1 MLRQLHEGVT
11 AIFVTFVLRRLGW
24 GWWVAVVEAV
34 RWDGSALSLL
44 DQRVLPATTQW
55 LAMRSWTDV
64 VEAIATMV
72 VRGAPAIGIA
82 AAYGLALAEAAG
94 DDLEVAGARL
104 VAARPTAVNLA
115 WAVRG
120 ALAAGP
126 GGRRAFAEAL
136 HARDAAINRALG
148 DAGAALLPEHPVV
161 YHHCNTGALAT
172 GGWGTA
178 LGIVRSVVARGG
190 RPKVWVGE
198 TRPWLQGARLTAWEC
213 AVEGIDATLLVD
225 SAAASVLG
233 GCDAV
238 LVGCDRVARNGDV
251 ANKIGT
257 LGLAILAKHFGVPFY
272 VAMPW
277 STFDP
282 DTPDGSAI
290 AIEQRSADEVVGWA
304 GQRWAADAPVF
315 NPAFDVTPAS
325 LVTAWVTETGAWSRD
340 LVGQMPVADPLG
352 DRLRTR

>member
-1 MLRQLHEGVT
+1 M
-11 AIFVTFVLRRLGW
+11 
-24 GWWVAVVEAV
+24 AVVEAV
-34 RWDGSALSLL
+34 RWDGRALSLL
-44 DQRVLPATTQW
+44 DQRLLPAETRW
-55 LAMRSWTDV
+55 LPMRSSSEV
-64 VEAIATMV
+64 AAAIAHMV

-82 AAYGLALAEAAG
+82 AAYGIALAEAAG
-94 DDLEVAGARL
+94 EDLVAAGARL
-104 VAARPTAVNLA
+104 AGARPTAVNLA
-115 WAVRG
+115 WAVAG
-120 ALAAGP
+120 ALAAPSGQ
-126 GGRRAFAEAL
+126 RRSFAEAL
-136 HARDAAINRALG
+136 HARDAEINRALG

-213 AVEGIDATLLVD
+213 AAEGIDATLLVD
-225 SAAASVLG
+225 GAAATVLAR
-233 GCDAV
+233 CDAV

-282 DTPDGSAI
+282 ETPDGQAI
-290 AIEQRSADEVVGWA
+290 PVEERAVDEVVGWG
-304 GQRWAADAPVF
+304 GQRWAADVPVF
-315 NPAFDVTPAS
+315 NPAFDVTPAG
-325 LVTAWVTETGAWSRD
+325 LITAWVTETGAWVGD
-340 LVGQMPVADPLG
+340 LVGQMPARPPLG
-352 DRLRTR
+352 LPTRAR